1 MAYKII
7 LEPQKS
13 PGLLSLNE
21 FYLRFWNNSIHKISR
36 CQYSYISVQL
46 TEFLHMEIT
55 NLSFKIQLDCNLLCY
70 AFQVPSKLNE
80 SSPSLSNLSIRT
92 PSFHLSPQ
100 NLSKNLAIGNSQK
113 FLTGLFLKWIAL
125 RVIIYS
131 IRIHIQLTLENHR
144 FELWGTTYMWM
155 VFNKYLQYYQ
165 CIFSSLLLTFSF
177 SLAYFTVRTQY
188 IIHTT

>member
-1 MAYKII
+1 MVLTNYINPWSCFKEKLTMAYKII

-80 SSPSLSNLSIRT
+80 SSPFS
-92 PSFHLSPQ
+92 
-100 NLSKNLAIGNSQK
+100 
-113 FLTGLFLKWIAL
+113 
-125 RVIIYS
+125 V
-131 IRIHIQLTLENHR
+131 QLEH
-144 FELWGTTYMWM
+144 
-155 VFNKYLQYYQ
+155 KDP
-165 CIFSSLLLTFSF
+165 IFSPISPEPIKELGHWEQSKI
-177 SLAYFTVRTQY
+177 SHRAVPEMNCFTCHY
-188 IIHTT
+188 LFY